1 MVVGFRGGVFLET
14 RFGGRGVN
22 FVFSPK
28 VVFCFPLVLSVGPL
42 PFSVSPLTINRSMDL
57 GFSASRKISDFGD
70 LLDGAQKIRF
80 FGGCPLLAS
89 GAFGGS
95 SALLCLHIESS
106 VTQWA

>member
-22 FVFSPK
+22 FGFSPK

-57 GFSASRKISDFGD
+57 GFSASRKILDFGD
-70 LLDGAQKIRF
+70 LLNGVQKIRF